1 MIKKI
6 IHSSPKIRFEW
17 LNGVRNLGVAVNK
30 TKKQKYEGNKKK
42 FSFSNNVNHKK
53 DRSCSVEEQYRK
65 KKGGH
70 WADCGN
76 KLMEEEPKGT
86 RNKVKKKVEKM
97 LMTQT
102 FGKKVFKKRNKR
114 LDNVKP
120 GS

>member
-1 MIKKI
+1 M
-6 IHSSPKIRFEW
+6 
-17 LNGVRNLGVAVNK
+17 AVNK
-30 TKKQKYEGNKKK
+30 TKKQEYEGNKKK

-65 KKGGH
+65 KKR

-102 FGKKVFKKRNKR
+102 FCKIVFKKKKQEIRQCKTR
-114 LDNVKP
+114 KLGQTGKM
-120 GS
+120 S